1 MTSPRARRTALVGV
15 GVGVAAA
22 VAVGLAVAGPFT
34 PDEPSRPPASGS
46 SAPAPAAGPSVRS
59 VPPPTSSP
67 AAAGSA
73 PVDVPQAKPPQVRVE
88 GEDVYAVSVAASRA
102 AFPGRSRAPVVYLAS
117 GQSLAEAYGAVPAAA
132 VRGGPVLL
140 TRAGSIPEVTAG
152 ELDRLR
158 PERIVLV
165 GGPAVVGRA
174 VERAA
179 ARHSA
184 SVERVDGAGADGTS
198 AALARDA
205 FPSATAAW
213 VVAADRPE
221 HAVVASAAAGA
232 TRSPLLVVDAGAH
245 RLSAVH
251 SGLLR
256 DLGVT
261 SVTVV
266 GSTDAVPTAVVADLE
281 RVVGR
286 GRVARTAGADRY
298 AVAARIE
305 ARTRAGRPAG
315 VTYVANGR
323 TPTTAFAGASLAAL
337 SRRPLLYALPYC
349 VPATVR
355 DAVSRT
361 SVTRVVL
368 VGSERSVRRLVGRKE
383 SCRSISDPT
392 SSWVLVNRR
401 NPLSPRTFEP
411 GDLMVPPMSHAGDH
425 QLRLDAARALGA
437 MASAVADASGRVGID
452 TAYRSYATQ
461 DALYDARLATR
472 GRTWTD
478 TWYARPGY
486 SEHQTGL
493 TVDLLPVGEP
503 NCTINDCI
511 DETPQGRWLARN
523 SWRFGYIL
531 RYEKGYRSTVGLG
544 FEPWHFRYVG
554 TELARAYHEGGWHTL
569 EGFLGEPPAP
579 SY

>member
-1 MTSPRARRTALVGV
+1 MTAPDARRTALVGV
-15 GVGVAAA
+15 GVAVA
-22 VAVGLAVAGPFT
+22 VAVGLAVAGPLT
-34 PDEPSRPPASGS
+34 PDEPSRPSASGS
-46 SAPAPAAGPSVRS
+46 SPAAPSAGPSVRS
-59 VPPPTSSP
+59 TATTSSP
-67 AAAGSA
+67 EAAGSV
-73 PVDVPQAKPPQVRVE
+73 PVDVPEAKPPQVRVE
-88 GEDVYAVSVAASRA
+88 GADAYTVSVAASRA
-102 AFPGRSRAPVVYLAS
+102 AFPGRSRAPVVYLVS
-117 GQSLAEAYGAVPAAA
+117 GESPAEGYGAVPAAA

-140 TRAGSIPEVTAG
+140 TRAEGIPRTTAA

-165 GGPAVVGRA
+165 GGPTVVGRA
-174 VERAA
+174 VARAA
-179 ARHSA
+179 ARHA
-184 SVERVDGAGADGTS
+184 PTVERVDGAGAEGTS
-198 AALARDA
+198 AALGRDA
-205 FPSATAAW
+205 FPSARTAW

-221 HAVVASAAAGA
+221 HAALASAAAGA
-232 TRSPLLVVDAGAH
+232 TRSPLLVVDGGAE
-245 RLSAVH
+245 RLPAVH
-251 SGLLR
+251 ADLVR

-266 GSTDAVPTAVVADLE
+266 GSTDAVSTAVVADLE

-286 GRVARTAGADRY
+286 GRVTRTAGTDRY
-298 AVAARIE
+298 VVAARIE
-305 ARTRAGRPAG
+305 ARTRTGRPAG

-323 TPTTAFAGASLAAL
+323 TPPTAFAVASLAAL

-349 VPATVR
+349 VPATAR

-368 VGSERSVRRLVGRKE
+368 VGGERSVRRLVGRKE
-383 SCRSISDPT
+383 PCRSISDPT

-401 NPLSPRTFEP
+401 NPLSPKTFEP
-411 GDLMVPPMSHAGDH
+411 GDLRVPPMSHAGGH

-437 MASAVADASGRVGID
+437 MASAVADASGRIGID

-461 DALYDARLATR
+461 DALYDARLARR

-493 TVDLLPVGEP
+493 TVDLLPVGES